1 MKEVTVN
8 ELVFKKSLST
18 IEQMSLKNI
27 MYNFIGRPDEGL
39 EDILPLEYTEN
50 VFANMELPQDIKFMI
65 NNNETLRFVT
75 LTEDNQIV
83 LGYLNSNEELN
94 FKILFLEDRLRI

>member
-8 ELVFKKSLST
+8 QLVFKRSLST

-27 MYNFIGRPDEGL
+27 MYNFIGSPDEGL
-39 EDILPLEYTEN
+39 EDILPLKYTES
-50 VFANMELPQDIKFMI
+50 VFAKLELPKDTNFMI
-65 NNNETLRFVT
+65 HNNETLRFVT

-83 LGYLNSNEELN
+83 IGCLNSNCELKFN
-94 FKILFLEDRLRI
+94 VLFLEDRLEI